1 MLRLTHHCRNTPTT
15 LTVPSIA
22 RGVLVRGR
30 DSGGFTSSFGFS
42 IPCDAHISK
51 AATCST
57 NITGVDFRYFANKRS
72 CRYLLQSSSCRK
84 RLPNSNKHERI
95 ALVLTLA
102 RLVSLGNA
110 SSIARQ
116 VNVSGSSKV
125 LRYSPNARYRQKS
138 LARMVVSAALQ
149 LSRFH
154 FAARAAK
161 YRSFCGNGER

>member
-1 MLRLTHHCRNTPTT
+1 MPTT

-22 RGVLVRGR
+22 LGVLVRGC
-30 DSGGFTSSFGFS
+30 DSGGSRSSFGFS
-42 IPCDAHISK
+42 IPCDAHLSK
-51 AATCST
+51 AATYST
-57 NITGVDFRYFANKRS
+57 NITGVDFRYFSNKHS

-95 ALVLTLA
+95 ALVLSRA

-116 VNVSGSSKV
+116 VKVSGSSQV
-125 LRYSPNARYRQKS
+125 LRYSPMARYRHKS

-149 LSRFH
+149 LSSFN
-154 FAARAAK
+154 FAASAAK